1 VFRRLGAAYGLF
13 VLLNLVPPIFAG
25 GALSMGRI
33 SSTLFPVF
41 IALAARLP
49 PQSVPGW
56 VAAFAMLQGL
66 VATLFFTW
74 RELF

>member
-1 VFRRLGAAYGLF
+1 
-13 VLLNLVPPIFAG
+13 
-25 GALSMGRI
+25 MGRI
-33 SSTLFPVF
+33 TSTLFPVF

-49 PQSVPGW
+49 RQAIPVW
-56 VAAFAMLQGL
+56 VMAFAILQGL